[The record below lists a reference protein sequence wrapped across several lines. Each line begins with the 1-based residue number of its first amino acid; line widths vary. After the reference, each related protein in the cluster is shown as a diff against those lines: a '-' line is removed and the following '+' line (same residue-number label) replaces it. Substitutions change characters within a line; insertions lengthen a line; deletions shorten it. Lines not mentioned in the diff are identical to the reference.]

1 MKLKIKVEKIDD
13 IVRKVTCEVDSDS
26 VSNEL
31 TKQYKKYAKKYR
43 FPGFRA
49 GKAPRPVV
57 DAAVGKEAVYID
69 ATQEIVDGALRQ
81 AIEDKKLALASEP
94 RFDSKETKDLI
105 TDKEPYKFVFSFD
118 TYPEVELS
126 SYDPI
131 EGYLPQSQ
139 ATDEELEEQLK
150 NYASY
155 FAVDGVEPEIDE
167 KFATEKMNFESLD
180 DMKKHIKDMITSEKE
195 AAFERLKADIVAI
208 KLRERLSVEPTE
220 EMVEY
225 LNTELLG
232 EMFKDLQRYGTTF
245 DQYLKNRNLTAEQFY
260 EDVKKQ
266 AADECKTRMAADI
279 WAKHFKCECTKKDIS
294 DEFKAAGFKDVETEE
309 KKWIDDGKLW
319 KLREGI
325 TRKKAF
331 DNAIENAKWTI
342 DDEKAKHQF
351 DYLNK
356 SEEK

>member
-180 DMKKHIKDMITSEKE
+180 DMKKHIKDMITSEK
-195 AAFERLKADIVAI
+195 
-208 KLRERLSVEPTE
+208 
-220 EMVEY
+220 
-225 LNTELLG
+225 
-232 EMFKDLQRYGTTF
+232 
-245 DQYLKNRNLTAEQFY
+245 
-260 EDVKKQ
+260 
-266 AADECKTRMAADI
+266 
-279 WAKHFKCECTKKDIS
+279 
-294 DEFKAAGFKDVETEE
+294 
-309 KKWIDDGKLW
+309 
-319 KLREGI
+319 
-325 TRKKAF
+325 
-331 DNAIENAKWTI
+331 
-342 DDEKAKHQF
+342 
-351 DYLNK
+351 K
-356 SEEK
+356 SCI